1 MMTDKTETPE
11 LNEVAAAAREAKR
24 VADAAADTKQPSKG
38 QQWPLGP
45 IGIGVG
51 IGSAA
56 LAAALLYAN
65 SGRKKG

>member
-1 MMTDKTETPE
+1 MTDQPV
-11 LNEVAAAAREAKR
+11 LNEVAAAARDAKR

-38 QQWPLGP
+38 QPWPLVP
-45 IGIGVG
+45 IGVGIG

-65 SGRKKG
+65 AGRKKG

>member
-1 MMTDKTETPE
+1 MTEETA

-24 VADAAADTKQPSKG
+24 LADAAADTRQPSRG
-38 QQWPLGP
+38 QAWPLVP
-45 IGIGVG
+45 IGVSIG

-65 SGRKKG
+65 AGRKKG